1 MATGCL
7 QGGGSGYKGEAVT
20 LVRPPCADD
29 GIQPEPVSLLLFC
42 FVSDRGGVRVGSCS
56 RGASIRP
63 GARPSQ
69 HNTAQHQHSP
79 RPRKKEHSFVHGGL
93 WFRSVI
99 LLLIRTVNLGCLLL
113 LFIIIIE
120 IKTQTFLGE
129 LWSGHCLYYHHSH
142 PVHKWCQKRDFTM
155 DPAALNTMMEAQAR
169 RHEETLAAV
178 MERMNAMFLA
188 ANQRREPVAE
198 PAVAP
203 PKPKVVKMSLEDD
216 PEAYLTSFERQATAA
231 LWPREWWA
239 TQLGPNLIGEA
250 QAAYHALTH
259 EQAMDY
265 DLVKKAIL
273 QRLDITEETHRRRFR
288 EYQRPEGVRPRVM
301 AQQLVDQVTRWLCP
315 GERTAEEVA
324 EIVTI
329 EQFIQLLGPEASN
342 WVSRHRPTTLD
353 AAVRL
358 AEGYEDSMPTPL
370 PTPIHSTPTFI
381 RPRMAG
387 PRPGPLHPHTPFTS
401 GPAPSRSPTGGLAP
415 QHWRPRSTPSWGRTG
430 APSPLSG
437 RQRDNQAPWA
447 PLPLECYRCHGVG
460 HLARN
465 CPSAMECGAASHYLV
480 PATEEE

>member
-1 MATGCL
+1 
-7 QGGGSGYKGEAVT
+7 
-20 LVRPPCADD
+20 
-29 GIQPEPVSLLLFC
+29 
-42 FVSDRGGVRVGSCS
+42 
-56 RGASIRP
+56 
-63 GARPSQ
+63 
-69 HNTAQHQHSP
+69 
-79 RPRKKEHSFVHGGL
+79 
-93 WFRSVI
+93 
-99 LLLIRTVNLGCLLL
+99 
-113 LFIIIIE
+113 
-120 IKTQTFLGE
+120 
-129 LWSGHCLYYHHSH
+129 
-142 PVHKWCQKRDFTM
+142 M

-188 ANQRREPVAE
+188 ANQRRELVAE

-265 DLVKKAIL
+265 DVVKKAIL

-370 PTPIHSTPTFI
+370 PTPIHPTPTFI